1 MIRNNYIALLSLSL
15 ALLSCSNEIGE
26 DPNAPVALNPHI
38 AGVSITT
45 RGGAS
50 EDAKNISTLGIYAVN
65 ATSGE
70 ISYGQAPA
78 GTYCAYKLSNGV
90 ASPATE
96 GQPLWLSQ
104 ETATI
109 FSFHPI
115 KSGVSVTSGGDAT
128 TPNPTIP
135 VPQDAIPLMKDN
147 QTGLNLKTFDFADAG
162 NDYMYG
168 VEYKE
173 ANTDPNK
180 FLTTQPKAN
189 NNHSKAG
196 EAVPGPSVNI
206 GLKHA
211 FAQIKLIFR
220 KGDYVG
226 ECKISSITYKRN
238 MQAIATTGGTTM
250 SLKDGTLSGLADATD
265 VTYTCSF
272 ASLSYPVP
280 GTTDADV
287 VSYVNYVVPT
297 TTTAGN
303 QSTITITVDGKL
315 MPVTCSEVAWT
326 AGTIYS
332 YTIKINGTGL
342 ELTGIR
348 MVPWKEETQGNI
360 PNL

>member
-50 EDAKNISTLGIYAVN
+50 EDATNISTLGIYAVN

-70 ISYGQAPA
+70 TSYGQAPA
-78 GTYCAYKLSNGV
+78 GTYCAYKLSNG
-90 ASPATE
+90 AATPATE

-115 KSGVSVTSGGDAT
+115 KENVSVTSTAT
-128 TPNPTIP
+128 PLNPTIP
-135 VPQDAIPLMKDN
+135 VPQDAIVLKHADQTVTDN
-147 QTGLNLKTFDFADAG
+147 KTFDFAEAA

-168 VEYKE
+168 VEYKDD
-173 ANTDPNK
+173 AFQSD
-180 FLTTQPKAN
+180 QPKAN
-189 NNHSKAG
+189 NGHSKTA
-196 EAVPGPSVNI
+196 AAAPGASVNI

-226 ECKISSITYKRN
+226 DCKISSITYKRN

-250 SLKDGTLSGLADATD
+250 SLRDGTLSGLADAAD

-272 ASLSYPVP
+272 ASSSCPVP
-280 GTTDADV
+280 GTADADV

-315 MPVTCSEVAWT
+315 MSVPCSEVAWA

>member
-70 ISYGQAPA
+70 TSYGQTPA
-78 GTYCAYKLSNGV
+78 GTYCAYQLSNGV
-90 ASPATE
+90 ATPATE

-115 KSGVSVTSGGDAT
+115 KSGVSVTSTAT
-128 TPNPTIP
+128 PLNPTIP
-135 VPQDAIPLMKDN
+135 VPQNAITITHSN
-147 QTGLNLKTFDFADAG
+147 QAVADGNKTFDFADAA

-168 VEYKE
+168 VEYKDN
-173 ANTDPNK
+173 AFQSD
-180 FLTTQPKAN
+180 QPTAN
-189 NNHSKAG
+189 NGHSKTA
-196 EAVPGPSVNI
+196 AAAPGASVNI

-250 SLKDGTLSGLADATD
+250 SLKDGTLSGLATAAD

-272 ASLSYPVP
+272 ASSSCPVP

-297 TTTAGN
+297 TTTGD
-303 QSTITITVDGKL
+303 QSTITITVDDKP
-315 MPVTCSEVAWT
+315 MSVPCYEVAWT